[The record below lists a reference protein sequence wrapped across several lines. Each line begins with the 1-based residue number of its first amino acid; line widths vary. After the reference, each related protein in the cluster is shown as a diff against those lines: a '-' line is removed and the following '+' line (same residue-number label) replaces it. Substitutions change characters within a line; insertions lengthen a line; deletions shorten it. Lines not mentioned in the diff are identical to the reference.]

1 MPKIIVYN
9 ETSKC
14 QRKIILRIRYAD
26 MFISYRNVVVYG
38 TLGTTLMS
46 LVLFLYLS
54 HLQTSES
61 TQLGR
66 SAPGQIIANSRI
78 IRLAIFLISN
88 TLIAVCAVFSVVS
101 LFLIAL
107 SLINK
112 GNPISR
118 SIFCH
123 CMRRELMYFQR
134 VLCDFALTY
143 INMGADS
150 IWGIVQRVI
159 SHLL

>member
-1 MPKIIVYN
+1 
-9 ETSKC
+9 
-14 QRKIILRIRYAD
+14 
-26 MFISYRNVVVYG
+26 MFISNRNVVVYG

-101 LFLIAL
+101 LYLIAF
-107 SLINK
+107 SFINE
-112 GNPISR
+112 GNPISC

-123 CMRRELMYFQR
+123 CMRRELMYIFSTCAVISR
-134 VLCDFALTY
+134 WHTFIWALTGF
-143 INMGADS
+143 GA
-150 IWGIVQRVI
+150 
-159 SHLL
+159 